1 VDKSRIEKII
11 ERCTPDEKIRVTTL
25 YNGSLKALK
34 AYQERGDAASLRD
47 WEAAEAALLRLVE
60 EIEAR
65 LYPAEPPLKNLTA
78 ACQALQEEGW
88 KIKKSKLY
96 QDAKTGKLRVQPD
109 RTVLRAD
116 LDSYV
121 LRAGLERVGVAE
133 HSGKIEQGQAEK
145 LELENAKLRK
155 QVEKLEWELARDKG
169 KYLLKEDVRVE
180 VALKI
185 AALEAGLKHWMRTGA
200 ADMVYAVGGE
210 PAKARVLINLY
221 EARLDE
227 LLDEMGRL
235 EELAL
240 EVARHRTDP
249 SDPADQTD
257 RTPPEA
263 PA

>member
-1 VDKSRIEKII
+1 MDKPRLEKIL
-11 ERCTPDEKIRVTTL
+11 EKCTPDEKIRVTTL
-25 YNGSLKALK
+25 YNGSLRALK
-34 AYQERGDAASLRD
+34 AYQERGDAGSLRD
-47 WEAAEAALLRLVE
+47 WEAAEAALVRLVE
-60 EIEAR
+60 EIEGR

-78 ACQALQEEGW
+78 ACRTLQEEGW

-96 QDAKTGKLRVQPD
+96 QDAKSGKLRVQPD
-109 RTVLRAD
+109 RSVLRAD

-133 HSGKIEQGQAEK
+133 NSGKIEQGQAEK

-169 KYLLKEDVRVE
+169 KYLLKENVRTE
-180 VALKI
+180 CALKI
-185 AALEAGLKHWMRTGA
+185 AALEAGLKHWIRTGA
-200 ADMVYAVGGE
+200 PDLVYAVGGD

-227 LLDEMGRL
+227 LLDEMGRM

-240 EVARHRTDP
+240 EVRRHPVETPAPAPATD
-249 SDPADQTD
+249 
-257 RTPPEA
+257 PEA